1 MKNDLVLIY
10 PPLNNYYLDDL
21 NKTDS
26 NNKKYIEINLYN
38 KTDKKIS
45 YNINCS
51 QANVFLI
58 DNPASQI
65 NPYEDKTIKI
75 ILNNNE
81 NIKFKK
87 FEFIFLFH
95 EFNSNPNNKDNK
107 VSQKN
112 FINIY
117 MIDKKEDK
125 NIGKNYSNR
134 YFKFKE
140 ELNRINTNI
149 KSLIQKEKNFDKNK
163 KIKLR
168 EILLLIIIIFFIGII
183 SGLKLSK
190 TWKKWFG
197 KKINGKNNIID
208 NINENEEEFEEIK
221 FMTLDENEELLNIN
235 EQNIEKMNV
244 LQNFN
249 FLDEIK
255 KSREIKALE
264 NIKNNNSSFS
274 GFIFFN
280 LIYII
285 FFFFFCF

>member
-26 NNKKYIEINLYN
+26 NNKKYIEVNLYN

-51 QANVFLI
+51 QANIFLI
-58 DNPASQI
+58 ENPTSQI

-75 ILNNNE
+75 ILDNNE

-95 EFNSNPNNKDNK
+95 EFILNNKDNK

-168 EILLLIIIIFFIGII
+168 EILFLIIIIFFLGII
-183 SGLKLSK
+183 SGIKLSK
-190 TWKKWFG
+190 TWKKLFS
-197 KKINGKNNIID
+197 KKVNDKNNIID
-208 NINENEEEFEEIK
+208 IINEKEEEFEEVK

-235 EQNIEKMNV
+235 EQNIEKMNA

-249 FLDEIK
+249 FRDEIK
-255 KSREIKALE
+255 KSREIKELE
-264 NIKNNNSSFS
+264 KIKNNNSNFS
-274 GFIFFN
+274 GFICFN

>member
-1 MKNDLVLIY
+1 MKNDLALIY

-21 NKTDS
+21 NKTNV

-58 DNPASQI
+58 ENQASQI
-65 NPYEDKTIKI
+65 NPYQNQLIKI

-95 EFNSNPNNKDNK
+95 EFNSDYKNNKLT
-107 VSQKN
+107 QKN

-117 MIDKKEDK
+117 LIEKKEDK
-125 NIGKNYSNR
+125 NIEKNYNNR

-140 ELNRINTNI
+140 ELNKINENI
-149 KSLIQKEKNFDKNK
+149 KNIIKNEKNFDKK
-163 KIKLR
+163 RKINLR
-168 EILLLIIIIFFIGII
+168 EIFVLIIIIFFLGII
-183 SGLKLSK
+183 FGIKLSK
-190 TWKKWFG
+190 IWKKLFG
-197 KKINGKNNIID
+197 KNIINVNNNIEI
-208 NINENEEEFEEIK
+208 INENEEEFEEVE
-221 FMTLDENEELLNIN
+221 FMTLDENEELININ
-235 EQNIEKMNV
+235 RQNMEKMNI

-249 FLDEIK
+249 FKDEIK
-255 KSREIKALE
+255 KSREIKE
-264 NIKNNNSSFS
+264 FEKIKNNSSFS
-274 GFIFFN
+274 NFIRFN
-280 LIYII
+280 LFYII
-285 FFFFFCF
+285 FFLIFYF

>member
-10 PPLNNYYLDDL
+10 LPLNNYYLDDL

-58 DNPASQI
+58 ENPISQI

-95 EFNSNPNNKDNK
+95 EFNLNNKDNK

-125 NIGKNYSNR
+125 NINNYNIFYR
-134 YFKFKE
+134 NYFW
-140 ELNRINTNI
+140 
-149 KSLIQKEKNFDKNK
+149 D
-163 KIKLR
+163 
-168 EILLLIIIIFFIGII
+168 
-183 SGLKLSK
+183 
-190 TWKKWFG
+190 
-197 KKINGKNNIID
+197 
-208 NINENEEEFEEIK
+208 
-221 FMTLDENEELLNIN
+221 
-235 EQNIEKMNV
+235 
-244 LQNFN
+244 
-249 FLDEIK
+249 
-255 KSREIKALE
+255 
-264 NIKNNNSSFS
+264 
-274 GFIFFN
+274 
-280 LIYII
+280 
-285 FFFFFCF
+285 

>member
-21 NKTDS
+21 NKTNTS
-26 NNKKYIEINLYN
+26 NKKYIEINLYN

-51 QANVFLI
+51 QANIFLI
-58 DNPASQI
+58 ENPISQI
-65 NPYEDKTIKI
+65 NPYENKTIKI

-95 EFNSNPNNKDNK
+95 EFNPNNKDNK

-140 ELNRINTNI
+140 ELSRINTNI
-149 KSLIQKEKNFDKNK
+149 KSLIKKEKNFDKNK

-168 EILLLIIIIFFIGII
+168 EILFLIIIIFFIGII
-183 SGLKLSK
+183 SGIKLSK

-208 NINENEEEFEEIK
+208 NINENEEEFEEVK

-235 EQNIEKMNV
+235 EQNIEKMNI

-255 KSREIKALE
+255 KSREIKELE
-264 NIKNNNSSFS
+264 KIKNNNSSFS
-274 GFIFFN
+274 DFICFN

-285 FFFFFCF
+285 FFFYFCF

>member
-26 NNKKYIEINLYN
+26 DNKKYIEINLYN

-51 QANVFLI
+51 QENIFLI
-58 DNPASQI
+58 ENPASQI
-65 NPYEDKTIKI
+65 NPYENGKIKI
-75 ILNNNE
+75 ILNSNE

-95 EFNSNPNNKDNK
+95 EFNANNKENK

-117 MIDKKEDK
+117 MIEKKEDK
-125 NIGKNYSNR
+125 NIEKNYSNR

-149 KSLIQKEKNFDKNK
+149 KSLINKEKNFDKNK

-168 EILLLIIIIFFIGII
+168 EILFLIIIIFFLGII
-183 SGLKLSK
+183 SGIKLSK
-190 TWKKWFG
+190 TWKKLFS
-197 KKINGKNNIID
+197 KNVNDKNNIID
-208 NINENEEEFEEIK
+208 IINENEEEFEEVK

-235 EQNIEKMNV
+235 EQNIEKMNA

-249 FLDEIK
+249 FRDEIK
-255 KSREIKALE
+255 KSREIKELE
-264 NIKNNNSSFS
+264 KIKNNNSSFS
-274 GFIFFN
+274 GFICFN

>member
-21 NKTDS
+21 NKTDF
-26 NNKKYIEINLYN
+26 NNKKYIEVNLYN
-38 KTDKKIS
+38 KTDKKVS

-58 DNPASQI
+58 DNPTSQM
-65 NPYEDKTIKI
+65 NPYENKTIKI

-87 FEFIFLFH
+87 FEFIFLFQD
-95 EFNSNPNNKDNK
+95 FNPNNKENK
-107 VSQKN
+107 IEQKN

-125 NIGKNYSNR
+125 NIKKNYSNR

-140 ELNRINTNI
+140 ELNQINANI
-149 KSLIQKEKNFDKNK
+149 KSLIKKEKNFDKNK
-163 KIKLR
+163 KIKFR
-168 EILLLIIIIFFIGII
+168 EILILIIIIFFLGII
-183 SGLKLSK
+183 SGIKFSK
-190 TWKKWFG
+190 TWKKLFG
-197 KKINGKNNIID
+197 KKINNKNNNTEIV
-208 NINENEEEFEEIK
+208 NENEEEFEEVK

-235 EQNIEKMNV
+235 EQNIEKMNI

-249 FLDEIK
+249 FRDEIK
-255 KSREIKALE
+255 KSREIKELE
-264 NIKNNNSSFS
+264 KIKNNNSSFS
-274 GFIFFN
+274 DFICFN

-285 FFFFFCF
+285 FFFLFYF

>member
-26 NNKKYIEINLYN
+26 NNKKYIEVNLYN

-58 DNPASQI
+58 ENPTSQI

-75 ILNNNE
+75 ILINNE

-95 EFNSNPNNKDNK
+95 EFNPNNKDNK

-125 NIGKNYSNR
+125 NIEKNYSNR
-134 YFKFKE
+134 YFKFKG
-140 ELNRINTNI
+140 ELNKINANI
-149 KSLIQKEKNFDKNK
+149 KSLISKEKNFDKNK

-168 EILLLIIIIFFIGII
+168 EIMFLLIIIFFIGII
-183 SGLKLSK
+183 SGIKLSK
-190 TWKKWFG
+190 TWKKFFC
-197 KKINGKNNIID
+197 KKINNKNNIID
-208 NINENEEEFEEIK
+208 IINENEFEEIK

-235 EQNIEKMNV
+235 EQNIEKMKA

-255 KSREIKALE
+255 KSREIKELE
-264 NIKNNNSSFS
+264 KIKNNNSSFS
-274 GFIFFN
+274 NFICFN

-285 FFFFFCF
+285 FFFFFSF